1 MKRLQERR
9 RAGRTAAMG
18 QALCRLAGACCSR
31 LSEQER
37 LLAVPLFAA
46 LRMALLAVDVLA
58 TTCYGLCSRS
68 CGAALFA
75 GCEGL
80 LSFTAVLNFFSVL
93 AFAFVVLVRLNTEE
107 RAYGEAL
114 VVTLLLVWID
124 LFLKLGGMGTP
135 LITIAVCFPDTLFPP
150 FNSSLASKN
159 CAEPCPV
166 GDLYAIYGLYVLLK
180 LAVGVIDVLLNTGML
195 LTKPRDWYRTR
206 HGALHSS

>member
-1 MKRLQERR
+1 
-9 RAGRTAAMG
+9 
-18 QALCRLAGACCSR
+18 
-31 LSEQER
+31 
-37 LLAVPLFAA
+37 
-46 LRMALLAVDVLA
+46 
-58 TTCYGLCSRS
+58 
-68 CGAALFA
+68 
-75 GCEGL
+75 
-80 LSFTAVLNFFSVL
+80 VLNFFSVL

>member
-1 MKRLQERR
+1 
-9 RAGRTAAMG
+9 MG

-46 LRMALLAVDVLA
+46 LRTALLAVDVLA

-93 AFAFVVLVRLNTEE
+93 AFAFVVLVRLST
-107 RAYGEAL
+107 
-114 VVTLLLVWID
+114 
-124 LFLKLGGMGTP
+124 
-135 LITIAVCFPDTLFPP
+135 
-150 FNSSLASKN
+150 
-159 CAEPCPV
+159 
-166 GDLYAIYGLYVLLK
+166 
-180 LAVGVIDVLLNTGML
+180 
-195 LTKPRDWYRTR
+195 
-206 HGALHSS
+206 